1 MRKCVIL
8 LCRIVGTRVRLPS
21 APLNNLINKQK
32 MKVDNQTIKDFNLL
46 RQNNLSKVFTREEIR
61 ELLFN
66 NVSNFSKND
75 YIITLLVKHKAL
87 NKRGFANSCRG
98 VRYAFTETPVHVNT
112 LSQCIFE
119 LKDYCRQ
126 SAKRHYEKTKCSKEI
141 TGIHPISEEYCI
153 NFLKE
158 RGYRI
163 YKQTV
168 NYEEI

>member
-1 MRKCVIL
+1 
-8 LCRIVGTRVRLPS
+8 
-21 APLNNLINKQK
+21 
-32 MKVDNQTIKDFNLL
+32 MKVDDQTVKDFNIL
-46 RQNNLSKVFTREEIR
+46 RQNNLSKMFSREEMR

-87 NKRGFANSCRG
+87 NKRGFNK
-98 VRYAFTETPVHVNT
+98 YAFTETPVHVNT

-119 LKDYCRQ
+119 LKDYWKQ
-126 SAKRHYEKTKCSKEI
+126 SSKKHYEKSKESKEV
-141 TGIHPISEEYCI
+141 TRMHPISEEYCI

-158 RGYRI
+158 RGYKI
-163 YKQTV
+163 YKQTI

>member
-1 MRKCVIL
+1 
-8 LCRIVGTRVRLPS
+8 
-21 APLNNLINKQK
+21 
-32 MKVDNQTIKDFNLL
+32 MKVDDQTVKDFNIL
-46 RQNNLSKVFTREEIR
+46 RQNNLSKMFSREEIR

-66 NVSNFSKND
+66 NVSNFSRND
-75 YIITLLVKHKAL
+75 YIITLLVKYKAL
-87 NKRGFANSCRG
+87 NKRGFNRSCKG
-98 VRYAFTETPVHVNT
+98 TKYSFTETPVHVNT

-119 LKDYCRQ
+119 LKDYWKQ
-126 SAKRHYEKTKCSKEI
+126 SSKKHYEKVKESKEI

>member
-1 MRKCVIL
+1 
-8 LCRIVGTRVRLPS
+8 
-21 APLNNLINKQK
+21 
-32 MKVDNQTIKDFNLL
+32 MKVDNQTIKDFNIL
-46 RQNNLSKVFTREEIR
+46 RQNNLSKMFTRGEIK

-75 YIITLLVKHKAL
+75 QIITLLVKHKAL
-87 NKRGFANSCRG
+87 NKQSSGRSDRGT
-98 VRYAFTETPVHVNT
+98 RYSFTESPVHVAT

-126 SAKRHYEKTKCSKEI
+126 MSNKHYEKVKNSKEI

>member
-1 MRKCVIL
+1 
-8 LCRIVGTRVRLPS
+8 
-21 APLNNLINKQK
+21 

-66 NVSNFSKND
+66 NVSNFSRND

-87 NKRGFANSCRG
+87 DKKGFANSCRG

>member
-1 MRKCVIL
+1 
-8 LCRIVGTRVRLPS
+8 
-21 APLNNLINKQK
+21 
-32 MKVDNQTIKDFNLL
+32 MKVDDQTIKDFNTL
-46 RQNNLSKVFTREEIR
+46 RQNNLSKMFSREEIR

-66 NVSNFSKND
+66 NVSNFSKNN
-75 YIITLLVKHKAL
+75 YIITLLVKYKAL
-87 NKRGFANSCRG
+87 NKQGFNHPRKGTKYS
-98 VRYAFTETPVHVNT
+98 FTETPVHVNT

-119 LKDYCRQ
+119 LKDYWKQ
-126 SAKRHYEKTKCSKEI
+126 SSKKYYEKVKGSKEI
-141 TGIHPISEEYCI
+141 TGVHPISEEYCI